1 MEEERGDLSL
11 SPQHPHKKLGMMLR
25 LLLQQETLS
34 PATPQNR
41 VSLCSPSWRHR
52 VPRTFSVDQAGLD
65 FRDLPTSAGIKGL
78 GHRTQLTTS
87 VVVYKSDVDF
97 DASGC
102 WQNNL
107 LPCFI

>member
-41 VSLCSPSWRHR
+41 VSLCSPSS
-52 VPRTFSVDQAGLD
+52 FGILSVDQAGLEL
-65 FRDLPTSAGIKGL
+65 RDLLASA
-78 GHRTQLTTS
+78 S
-87 VVVYKSDVDF
+87 
-97 DASGC
+97 
-102 WQNNL
+102 
-107 LPCFI
+107 